1 MGRASQQKGRRAEI
15 ELATILNRHGYDTRP
30 GVPCSFGS
38 EPDLVGL
45 PGIHAE
51 LKRREAV
58 DISAALRQAQEDAE
72 YFGGV
77 PVLFCRGNREAWRVV
92 MGLED
97 WLQLYRAYA
106 EKEENLK

>member
-1 MGRASQQKGRRAEI
+1 M
-15 ELATILNRHGYDTRP
+15 
-30 GVPCSFGS
+30 
-38 EPDLVGL
+38 
-45 PGIHAE
+45 
-51 LKRREAV
+51 

-106 EKEENLK
+106 EKEENRK